1 MRTAEISRKTRE
13 TDIELTLNL
22 DGGAYEINTNC
33 GFLNHML
40 ELFAVHSGFGLK
52 VKCVGDVEVD
62 FHHTVEDVGI
72 ALGQTFN
79 SAIGDKRGINRYADV
94 TIPMDESLILCAVDI
109 SGRGVLNYDLK
120 IESAKV
126 TDDSDEVRQ
135 KAVGLFD
142 TELIEE
148 FFQSFVRE
156 ARVTLHIVKLYGKN
170 THHIIEC
177 AFKAFARALKAAVA
191 VTGDAVPSSKGIL

>member
-1 MRTAEISRKTRE
+1 MRKAKIARKTRE
-13 TDIELTLNL
+13 TDIELCLDL
-22 DGGAYEINTNC
+22 DGGLYSVNSNC

-40 ELFAVHSGFGLK
+40 ELFAVHSGFGLA
-52 VKCVGDVEVD
+52 VNCIGDTEVD

-72 ALGQTFN
+72 ALGQCFN
-79 SAIGDKRGINRYADV
+79 KAIGDKKGINRYADV
-94 TIPMDESLILCAVDI
+94 TIPMDESLVLCAVDI
-109 SGRGVLNYDLK
+109 SGRGTLNYDLK

-126 TDDSDEVRQ
+126 SDDSDEVKQ

-148 FFQSFVRE
+148 FFLSFVRE
-156 ARVTLHIVKLYGKN
+156 ARITLHIVKLYGKN

-191 VTGDAVPSSKGIL
+191 VTGTTVPSSKGLL